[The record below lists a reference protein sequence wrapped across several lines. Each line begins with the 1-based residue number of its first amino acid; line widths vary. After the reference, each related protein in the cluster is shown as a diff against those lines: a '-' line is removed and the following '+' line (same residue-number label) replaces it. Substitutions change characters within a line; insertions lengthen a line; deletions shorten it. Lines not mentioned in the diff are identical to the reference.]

1 MPYYL
6 YRITQLGPVK
16 QLDKL
21 TQFDAFKEASNEA
34 KRLRLEPDL
43 PAGAIIKVIFA
54 DNELMAE
61 DILSQVRE
69 PEPNIGDDY

>member
-21 TQFDAFKEASNEA
+21 SEFAAFKEASAEA
-34 KRLRLEPDL
+34 KRLRQEQD
-43 PAGAIIKVIFA
+43 PAAGGQIKVMFA
-54 DNELMAE
+54 DNELQAE
-61 DILSQVRE
+61 DQLSQVRE
-69 PEPNIGDDY
+69 PQLMTGEDF

>member
-21 TQFDAFKEASNEA
+21 TQFDAFKEASTEA
-34 KRLRLEPDL
+34 KCLRQAPDL
-43 PAGAIIKVIFA
+43 PTGATIKVIFA

-69 PEPNIGDDY
+69 AEPNIGDDY

>member
-21 TQFDAFKEASNEA
+21 GQFDSFKIASAEA
-34 KRLRLEPDL
+34 KRMRAGTDL
-43 PAGAIIKVIFA
+43 PAGATVRVMFA
-54 DNELMAE
+54 DNELQAE
-61 DILSQVRE
+61 DLLQQVRE
-69 PEPNIGDDY
+69 PQPVIGDD

>member
-21 TQFDAFKEASNEA
+21 TQFEAFKEASTEA

-43 PAGAIIKVIFA
+43 RAGATVKVIFA

>member
-21 TQFDAFKEASNEA
+21 TQFEAFKEASTEA

-43 PAGAIIKVIFA
+43 PTGAMVKVIFA